1 MYEGVDKAIVREQ
14 SGQRWSKPL
23 NVVMDAD
30 ADANANASA
39 SASANATD
47 ERRSMKRRKVE
58 AQMMH

>member
-39 SASANATD
+39 SANATD